1 VQYDPEQ
8 ARKAAR
14 FITNECLSE
23 DPGFINRIM
32 LCEMVWALETAYGYA
47 RRQVSL
53 ALEKILR
60 TTQFE
65 IEDHQVAWSS
75 LREYRDGADFADS
88 FIAAVNRRH
97 GCERTV
103 TFDRKAGT
111 FRVFRPMR
119 VARST
124 GEWHPPCECSSARY
138 RA

>member
-1 VQYDPEQ
+1 
-8 ARKAAR
+8 
-14 FITNECLSE
+14 LSE

-32 LCEMVWALETAYGYA
+32 LCEMVWALATAYGYA

-65 IEDHQVAWSS
+65 IEDHQEAWSS

-124 GEWHPPCECSSARY
+124 GEWHPHRECSRARY